1 MKDNEVKKIGEEA
14 WNVKYEYPELG
25 YQNLVFLF
33 YYYNLKDY
41 KNNYST
47 ISDLINKKE
56 QDLKDLE
63 KLIEELKES
72 KNELKGNEEIIY
84 EILNL

>member
-1 MKDNEVKKIGEEA
+1 MICPNNCLIKVHEI
-14 WNVKYEYPELG
+14 VKYEYPELG
-25 YQNLVFLF
+25 YQNLESLF
-33 YYYNLKDY
+33 YYYNLKYY

-84 EILNL
+84 EILNW

>member
-1 MKDNEVKKIGEEA
+1 MICPNNCLIKDHEI
-14 WNVKYEYPELG
+14 VKYEYPELG
-25 YQNLVFLF
+25 YQNLECLF

-72 KNELKGNEEIIY
+72 KNELKVNEEIIY
-84 EILNL
+84 KILNW